1 MSIGE
6 VLRIFQ
12 IAMIMHIINYSA
24 LSYSNMETSLA
35 RNMVKNNR
43 DVRSEVN
50 TNHDQ
55 ATPWAGSIKHFNCLC
70 FSEDSKQYF

>member
-1 MSIGE
+1 VSIGE

-35 RNMVKNNR
+35 GNMVKNNR
-43 DVRSEVN
+43 DVRREVN

-55 ATPWAGSIKHFNCLC
+55 ATPWAWSMKHLIV